1 MQGASKQHF
10 HEKYNHFDGWWW
22 RTPEGQAAAQRKGYP
37 GKGFGGSSGSA
48 PGKGDKSA
56 AGRGG
61 ASDSGGNGGKGGGKS
76 AGGGGGRDRR

>member
-10 HEKYNHFDGWWW
+10 HEKFNHFDGWWW

-48 PGKGDKSA
+48 PGKGSS
-56 AGRGG
+56 G
-61 ASDSGGNGGKGGGKS
+61 SGGKGGHGGGKS
-76 AGGGGGRDRR
+76 AGGDGGASGSGGRDVR

>member
-10 HEKYNHFDGWWW
+10 HEKFNHFDGWWW
-22 RTPEGQAAAQRKGYP
+22 RTPEGQAVAQRKGFP

-48 PGKGDKSA
+48 PGKGSS
-56 AGRGG
+56 G
-61 ASDSGGNGGKGGGKS
+61 SGGKGGHGGGKS